1 MCKKLPCPIPCE
13 KVKCPKTAGY
23 FDTHSKVSLLI
34 LIIISI
40 SIAFFLAVVQQFNL
54 FCLHLTTECFDID
67 GDSVEAQV
75 ETKSILFVKTIYF
88 TQRQ

>member
-23 FDTHSKVSLLI
+23 FDTHSKVSLLV

-40 SIAFFLAVVQQFNL
+40 SIAFFLAVVQQFNI